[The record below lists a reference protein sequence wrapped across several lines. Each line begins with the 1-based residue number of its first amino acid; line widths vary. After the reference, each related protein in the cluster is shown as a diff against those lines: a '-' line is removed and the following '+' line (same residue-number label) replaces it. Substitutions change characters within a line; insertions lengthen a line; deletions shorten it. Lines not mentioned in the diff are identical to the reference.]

1 MADDPDIA
9 RTLRSVCVFC
19 GSSPGR
25 DPRHVESARRVG
37 ATLAAAGLEVVYGGG
52 GGGMM
57 RAVADGA
64 LEAGGRVTG
73 VIPSAIMQLER
84 AHPGLSAMHVV
95 QTMHQ
100 RKQMMADLADAFVML
115 PGGFGTF
122 EEFFEVVTWSQLGMH
137 RKPCVLVDLHGY
149 FGPLLQAI
157 EHAAAAGFVSAAH
170 RAIIDAVMTPEAL
183 VPALLGYRAPD
194 GPRWITEAQA

>member
-1 MADDPDIA
+1 MDSSPDIP
-9 RTLRSVCVFC
+9 RVLRSVCVFC

-25 DPRHVESARRVG
+25 DPRHVEAARRVG
-37 ATLAAAGLEVVYGGG
+37 ATLADAGLELIYGGG

-73 VIPSAIMQLER
+73 VIPSAIMRLER

-149 FGPLLQAI
+149 FGPLLHAMD
-157 EHAAAAGFVSAAH
+157 HAAAEGFVSPAH
-170 RAIIDAVMTPEAL
+170 RAIVGAVATPEAL
-183 VPALLGYRAPD
+183 VPALQAYRAPE

>member
-1 MADDPDIA
+1 MDSTPHIPPV
-9 RTLRSVCVFC
+9 LRSVCVFC

-25 DPRHVESARRVG
+25 DPRHVEAARSVG
-37 ATLAAAGLEVVYGGG
+37 ATLAAAGLELIYGGG

-73 VIPSAIMQLER
+73 VIPSAIMRLER
-84 AHPGLSAMHVV
+84 AHPGLSTMHVV

-149 FGPLLQAI
+149 FGPLLQAMD
-157 EHAAAAGFVSAAH
+157 HAAAAGFVSQAH
-170 RAIIDAVMTPEAL
+170 RAIVGAVATPEGL
-183 VPALLGYRAPD
+183 VPALQGYRAPE